1 MTDWIDKFVD
11 IEKDLS
17 AKRGPFSLFALILR
31 EDMVGIMGGSLSTEL
46 WHVLVA
52 APWLRADSFRDLDDL
67 VKKVQSRLTRDEVL
81 RISRV
86 EILPPA
92 DPFVKALNRAFN
104 VEHSKTPARDS
115 SVFDF
120 DVRDAVVITSQALSA
135 TVKAALSGRG

>member
-11 IEKDLS
+11 IEKELS

-31 EDMVGIMGGSLSTEL
+31 EDMVGLMGSSLSTAQ

-67 VKKVQSRLTRDEVL
+67 VKKVQSRLSRDEVM

-104 VEHSKTPARDS
+104 VEHSKTSARDS

-120 DVRDAVVITSQALSA
+120 DVHDAVIITSQSPSAAL
-135 TVKAALSGRG
+135 KAAR